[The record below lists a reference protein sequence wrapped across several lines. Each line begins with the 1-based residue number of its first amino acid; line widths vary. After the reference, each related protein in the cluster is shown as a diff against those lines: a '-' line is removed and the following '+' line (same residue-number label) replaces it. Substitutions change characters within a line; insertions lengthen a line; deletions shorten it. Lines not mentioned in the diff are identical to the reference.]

1 MTHQENMT
9 CAEFESLLGGYLDEQ
24 VLTSAQRA
32 TCEMHTAGCAEC
44 AALVADVRTIVR
56 DAGELPVRSPS
67 RDLWSGIESRIE
79 APVVSLISRNTSEFA
94 VDSAGTT
101 ATTEPTEATPSVK
114 FVPVVRRV
122 FVARLTGRQM
132 ALAASLLVAVT
143 AGVTYRITKQVGSG
157 AVVADGGVSASVTA
171 PAPVVLQ
178 QVARQTAEETF
189 DREIASLR
197 KVVSDRRAE
206 LDSGTVAVLERNL
219 KLIDQAI
226 AESKAALAKDPA
238 SAFLEDR
245 LTRAYDTKLQL
256 LRGVATI
263 PQRS

>member
-1 MTHQENMT
+1 MTHNQDMT
-9 CAEFESLLGGYLDEQ
+9 CAELESLLGDYLDEQ
-24 VLTSAQRA
+24 LLTVAQRA
-32 TCEMHTAGCAEC
+32 ACEMHLAGCPEC
-44 AALVADVRTIVR
+44 AALVADVRVIVQ
-56 DAGELPVRSPS
+56 DAGELPLRSPS
-67 RDLWSGIESRIE
+67 RELWSGIESRIE
-79 APVVSLISRNTSEFA
+79 APVVALTSRNTGEFSVEIA
-94 VDSAGTT
+94 PPV
-101 ATTEPTEATPSVK
+101 EPA
-114 FVPVVRRV
+114 PVVRSRV
-122 FVARLTGRQM
+122 FMARLTGPQM

-143 AGVTYRITKQVGSG
+143 AGLTYSITTRV
-157 AVVADGGVSASVTA
+157 AVVADARGAMPTVR
-171 PAPVVLQ
+171 PAATPTPVVLQ
-178 QVARQTAEETF
+178 PVSRQTAEETF
-189 DREIASLR
+189 DREIATLR